1 MKKFV
6 LLLFLE
12 LFLSPFFY
20 GQILTINSGASIS
33 VASGS
38 AITLDG
44 LEIAPSEAYQILG
57 NNNVY
62 RSVTAV
68 SNNSNTSV
76 SRVYNTLNLLT
87 NFKGTLTFSYLED
100 ELNDITESELVLQLK
115 GEDDRWVSYTAN
127 VNETQNTVSYTFNEA
142 VSFKSVTASAAD
154 ASLSLED
161 TDTIN
166 TNFVVYPN
174 PTANKIFIKADN
186 LLQAELFDI
195 NGRKVGSTKNN
206 QLNMSHLSI
215 GSYILRIK
223 TEKKAVKSIK
233 IIKL

>member
-100 ELNDITESELVLQLK
+100 ELNDITESDLVLQLK

-161 TDTIN
+161 TNTIN

-186 LLQAELFDI
+186 LLQAELFDM
-195 NGRKVGSTKNN
+195 NGRKVRATKKT
-206 QLNMSHLSI
+206 QMNMRDLSK

-223 TEKKAVKSIK
+223 TEKTPIKSFK